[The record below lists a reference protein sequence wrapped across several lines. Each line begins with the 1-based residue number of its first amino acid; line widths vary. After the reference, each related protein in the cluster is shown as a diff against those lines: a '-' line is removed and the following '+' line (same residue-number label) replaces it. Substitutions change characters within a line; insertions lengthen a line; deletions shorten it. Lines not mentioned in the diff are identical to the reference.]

1 MQTLIEDYLW
11 CEDIVLDNKELLLD
25 CRDIEQF
32 LVLNITDPEPIA
44 DYGSFT
50 SANHKKYNL
59 FNFHTPELN
68 NLYKA
73 LQSTIIPKIP
83 KDHYMIQCWLNVFRR
98 GQFIDWHAHWPAEH
112 KVIHGYYCVNVGDS
126 ITSYKFPNGAGT
138 EVANRDGLLVFGKS
152 EDDLHRS
159 SEWTDEKVPRVTIAF
174 DILPIWNIK
183 ETVFSR
189 HYIPI

>member
-112 KVIHGYYCVNVGDS
+112 KVIHGD
-126 ITSYKFPNGAGT
+126 
-138 EVANRDGLLVFGKS
+138 RKS
-152 EDDLHRS
+152 
-159 SEWTDEKVPRVTIAF
+159 VV
-174 DILPIWNIK
+174 
-183 ETVFSR
+183 
-189 HYIPI
+189 